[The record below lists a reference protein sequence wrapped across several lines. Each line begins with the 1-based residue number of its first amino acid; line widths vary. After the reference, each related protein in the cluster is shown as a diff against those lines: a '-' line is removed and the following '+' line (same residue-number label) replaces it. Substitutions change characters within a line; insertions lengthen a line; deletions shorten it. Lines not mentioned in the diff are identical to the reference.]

1 MRIQVS
7 SLGGWDEQASK
18 QASKLKRL
26 YYKGFSLLACLFALG
41 PVMMLTGMEAGS

>member
-1 MRIQVS
+1 VGPAPS
-7 SLGGWDEQASK
+7 GLGPTELGP
-18 QASKLKRL
+18 SKLKRL